1 MPADAYVPRS
11 AQPRLKTVRSTAVV
25 LASVALK
32 QELSPAVLAP
42 QQVRSVRVVM
52 PSPDA
57 A

>member
-1 MPADAYVPRS
+1 MEAYVPRS
-11 AQPRLKTVRSTAVV
+11 AQPRLKTVRSTVVV